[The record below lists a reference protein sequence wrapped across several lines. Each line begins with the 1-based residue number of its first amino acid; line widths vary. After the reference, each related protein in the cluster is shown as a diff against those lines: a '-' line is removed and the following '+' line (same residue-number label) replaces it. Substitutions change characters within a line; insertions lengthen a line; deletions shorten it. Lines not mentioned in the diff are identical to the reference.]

1 MSPRAL
7 SRLLALMVALLVL
20 LLMVSMF
27 LPGVERW
34 RPAMIGLGAAIGL
47 TSIALMVKIARAHSA
62 DQRSHEAQAEGT
74 FEREVMLELGVS
86 SVPAAPTVPRDP
98 PAASSQTPESSTSS
112 PPGPETQ
119 PPRAADA
126 PAAPRIES
134 LLTQLRLAK
143 LDPKIEGEVRAGPQT
158 GGVIIRLGRDEV
170 ALAVNRI
177 PSKEDWRGLFPRY
190 DRLFMPL
197 DDEKWLCV
205 ERLEGLIRAGVD
217 LSL

>member
-1 MSPRAL
+1 M
-7 SRLLALMVALLVL
+7 
-20 LLMVSMF
+20 
-27 LPGVERW
+27 
-34 RPAMIGLGAAIGL
+34 
-47 TSIALMVKIARAHSA
+47 
-62 DQRSHEAQAEGT
+62 
-74 FEREVMLELGVS
+74 
-86 SVPAAPTVPRDP
+86 
-98 PAASSQTPESSTSS
+98 
-112 PPGPETQ
+112 
-119 PPRAADA
+119 
-126 PAAPRIES
+126 
-134 LLTQLRLAK
+134 TQLRLAK
-143 LDPKIEGEVRAGPQT
+143 LDPKIEGEVRAGPQA